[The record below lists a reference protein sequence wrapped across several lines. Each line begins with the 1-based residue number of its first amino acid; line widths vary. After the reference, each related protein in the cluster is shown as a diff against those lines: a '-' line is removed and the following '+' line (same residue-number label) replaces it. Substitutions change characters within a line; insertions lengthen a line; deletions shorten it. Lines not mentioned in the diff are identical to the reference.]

1 MRNASARRATSVCAS
16 LSERAARSLAAC
28 ARPAASAS
36 SAWAFRADAEE
47 VVEHLR
53 FFHDSFP
60 LTKQKEERA
69 NKLLAKIGALE
80 RALLDKKGRLPKEG
94 DARTVAMAHAAVR
107 RLNPLIE
114 LLRAGQEWHAE
125 QAQAAQK

>member
-1 MRNASARRATSVCAS
+1 MSKKAEFKAY
-16 LSERAARSLAAC
+16 LE
-28 ARPAASAS
+28 S
-36 SAWAFRADAEE
+36 SD
-47 VVEHLR
+47 
-53 FFHDSFP
+53 
-60 LTKQKEERA
+60 A

-94 DARTVAMAHAAVR
+94 DARTVAIAEAAVR

-125 QAQAAQK
+125 QALFFAKK

>member
-1 MRNASARRATSVCAS
+1 MALPPEFDAE
-16 LSERAARSLAAC
+16 L
-28 ARPAASAS
+28 
-36 SAWAFRADAEE
+36 RADAEE

-80 RALLDKKGRLPKEG
+80 RALLGKKGRLPKEG
-94 DARTVAMAHAAVR
+94 DARTVALAEAAVR

-114 LLRAGQEWHAE
+114 LLRAGQEWYAE
-125 QAQAAQK
+125 QALFFAKK